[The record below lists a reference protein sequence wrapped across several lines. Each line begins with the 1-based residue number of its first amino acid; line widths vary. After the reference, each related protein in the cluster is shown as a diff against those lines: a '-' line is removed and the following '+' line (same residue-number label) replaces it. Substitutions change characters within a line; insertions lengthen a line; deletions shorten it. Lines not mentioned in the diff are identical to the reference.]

1 MKQSSY
7 TTHCQNHFED
17 FLWNILVLICLLV
30 KWWKRWKQT
39 HRTKY
44 VNWDMN
50 RSYYCE
56 LIKLIGGHVVLGHSF
71 HSKFIPLNFDPLL
84 KIDQWA
90 FYYLVFCPP
99 HTLLSSKCYNQETW
113 ET

>member
-1 MKQSSY
+1 
-7 TTHCQNHFED
+7 
-17 FLWNILVLICLLV
+17 
-30 KWWKRWKQT
+30 
-39 HRTKY
+39 
-44 VNWDMN
+44 MN

-99 HTLLSSKCYNQETW
+99 HTLLSSKCYNQLNRYEKHNIIQNLFGL
-113 ET
+113 EEGV